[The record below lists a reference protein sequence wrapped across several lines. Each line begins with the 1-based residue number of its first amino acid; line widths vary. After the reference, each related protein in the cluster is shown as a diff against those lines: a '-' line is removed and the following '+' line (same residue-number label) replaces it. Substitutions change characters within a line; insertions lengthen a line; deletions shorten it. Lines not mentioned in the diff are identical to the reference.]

1 MMQMNGREW
10 MYGDRRV
17 PGTLKDKFIDVATAN
32 KNNGCI
38 RCPCVQCRNNKEYSS
53 SKIIRGHLIMK
64 GFMPN
69 YNCWTKHGERGVMME
84 DGEEE
89 DDDNNY
95 HHMFPEYSDTAM
107 EDNGEER
114 GEERA
119 SDEPADELGRVISD
133 AKRDCETENEKL
145 KLEGMLEDHKKLL
158 YPNCENGNTK
168 LGITL
173 ELLRWKAECGLT
185 DSSFEKMLKIY
196 PTADDTLES
205 RRSRVQSK
213 WFNTI
218 PYTWKVL
225 LQKLLVLCG
234 DSDFEVT
241 GDFKTGY
248 TLYIDTDLELYG
260 QVEELENIINTMI
273 PENLVVVSK
282 NSIPCNIKGA
292 VLFGGGI
299 CFINEFIIT
308 NDFREVFD
316 VNGSSVFGGGIVQT
330 EMLNIT
336 NDSQETVSVQGTV
349 NFGGKATD
357 TAMVTISTDF
367 NETIRADMDAKA
379 ASGVVQVDFIEIK
392 TT

>member
-1 MMQMNGREW
+1 MIREVDLVSYLPPFMQSYKEPVAALEAENPEFSLMW
-10 MYGDRRV
+10 SATDRCLRNR
-17 PGTLKDKFIDVATAN
+17 FIST
-32 KNNGCI
+32 
-38 RCPCVQCRNNKEYSS
+38 
-53 SKIIRGHLIMK
+53 
-64 GFMPN
+64 
-69 YNCWTKHGERGVMME
+69 
-84 DGEEE
+84 
-89 DDDNNY
+89 
-95 HHMFPEYSDTAM
+95 
-107 EDNGEER
+107 
-114 GEERA
+114 
-119 SDEPADELGRVISD
+119 ADEYGIS
-133 AKRDCETENEKL
+133 R
-145 KLEGMLEDHKKLL
+145 
-158 YPNCENGNTK
+158 
-168 LGITL
+168 
-173 ELLRWKAECGLT
+173 
-185 DSSFEKMLKIY
+185 FEKMLKIY

-234 DSDFEVT
+234 NSDFEVT

-308 NDFREVFD
+308 ND
-316 VNGSSVFGGGIVQT
+316 
-330 EMLNIT
+330 
-336 NDSQETVSVQGTV
+336 SQETVSVQGTV
-349 NFGGKATD
+349 NFGGRATD

>member
-1 MMQMNGREW
+1 MIREVDLVSYLPPFMQSYKEPVAALEAENPEFSLMW
-10 MYGDRRV
+10 SATDRCLRNR
-17 PGTLKDKFIDVATAN
+17 FIST
-32 KNNGCI
+32 
-38 RCPCVQCRNNKEYSS
+38 
-53 SKIIRGHLIMK
+53 
-64 GFMPN
+64 
-69 YNCWTKHGERGVMME
+69 
-84 DGEEE
+84 
-89 DDDNNY
+89 
-95 HHMFPEYSDTAM
+95 
-107 EDNGEER
+107 
-114 GEERA
+114 
-119 SDEPADELGRVISD
+119 ADEYGIS
-133 AKRDCETENEKL
+133 R
-145 KLEGMLEDHKKLL
+145 
-158 YPNCENGNTK
+158 
-168 LGITL
+168 
-173 ELLRWKAECGLT
+173 
-185 DSSFEKMLKIY
+185 FEKMLKIY

-225 LQKLLVLCG
+225 LQKLLVLYG

-299 CFINEFIIT
+299 
-308 NDFREVFD
+308 
-316 VNGSSVFGGGIVQT
+316 VQT

-357 TAMVTISTDF
+357 TAMVSISTDF

>member
-1 MMQMNGREW
+1 MIREVDLVSYLPPFMQSYKEPVAALEAENPEFSLMW
-10 MYGDRRV
+10 SATDRCLRNR
-17 PGTLKDKFIDVATAN
+17 FIST
-32 KNNGCI
+32 
-38 RCPCVQCRNNKEYSS
+38 
-53 SKIIRGHLIMK
+53 
-64 GFMPN
+64 
-69 YNCWTKHGERGVMME
+69 
-84 DGEEE
+84 
-89 DDDNNY
+89 
-95 HHMFPEYSDTAM
+95 
-107 EDNGEER
+107 
-114 GEERA
+114 
-119 SDEPADELGRVISD
+119 ADEYGIS
-133 AKRDCETENEKL
+133 R
-145 KLEGMLEDHKKLL
+145 
-158 YPNCENGNTK
+158 
-168 LGITL
+168 
-173 ELLRWKAECGLT
+173 
-185 DSSFEKMLKIY
+185 FEKMLKIY

-299 CFINEFIIT
+299 
-308 NDFREVFD
+308 
-316 VNGSSVFGGGIVQT
+316 VQT

-336 NDSQETVSVQGTV
+336 NDSQETVSVHGTV
-349 NFGGKATD
+349 NFGGRATD

>member
-1 MMQMNGREW
+1 MFAVNR
-10 MYGDRRV
+10 
-17 PGTLKDKFIDVATAN
+17 FIST
-32 KNNGCI
+32 
-38 RCPCVQCRNNKEYSS
+38 
-53 SKIIRGHLIMK
+53 
-64 GFMPN
+64 
-69 YNCWTKHGERGVMME
+69 
-84 DGEEE
+84 
-89 DDDNNY
+89 
-95 HHMFPEYSDTAM
+95 
-107 EDNGEER
+107 
-114 GEERA
+114 
-119 SDEPADELGRVISD
+119 ADEYGIS
-133 AKRDCETENEKL
+133 R
-145 KLEGMLEDHKKLL
+145 
-158 YPNCENGNTK
+158 
-168 LGITL
+168 
-173 ELLRWKAECGLT
+173 
-185 DSSFEKMLKIY
+185 FEKMLKIY

-349 NFGGKATD
+349 NFGGRATD

>member
-1 MMQMNGREW
+1 MIREVDLVSYLPPFMQSYKEPVAALEAENPEFSLMW
-10 MYGDRRV
+10 SATDRCLRNR
-17 PGTLKDKFIDVATAN
+17 FIST
-32 KNNGCI
+32 
-38 RCPCVQCRNNKEYSS
+38 
-53 SKIIRGHLIMK
+53 
-64 GFMPN
+64 
-69 YNCWTKHGERGVMME
+69 
-84 DGEEE
+84 
-89 DDDNNY
+89 
-95 HHMFPEYSDTAM
+95 
-107 EDNGEER
+107 
-114 GEERA
+114 
-119 SDEPADELGRVISD
+119 ADEYGIS
-133 AKRDCETENEKL
+133 R
-145 KLEGMLEDHKKLL
+145 
-158 YPNCENGNTK
+158 
-168 LGITL
+168 
-173 ELLRWKAECGLT
+173 
-185 DSSFEKMLKIY
+185 FEKMLKIY
-196 PTADDTLES
+196 PTTDDTLES

-316 VNGSSVFGGGIVQT
+316 VNGSSVFGG
-330 EMLNIT
+330 
-336 NDSQETVSVQGTV
+336 
-349 NFGGKATD
+349 KATD
-357 TAMVTISTDF
+357 TTMVTISTDF

>member
-1 MMQMNGREW
+1 MIREVDLVSYLPPFMQSYKEPVAALEAENPEFSLMW
-10 MYGDRRV
+10 SATDRCLRNR
-17 PGTLKDKFIDVATAN
+17 FIST
-32 KNNGCI
+32 
-38 RCPCVQCRNNKEYSS
+38 
-53 SKIIRGHLIMK
+53 
-64 GFMPN
+64 
-69 YNCWTKHGERGVMME
+69 
-84 DGEEE
+84 
-89 DDDNNY
+89 
-95 HHMFPEYSDTAM
+95 
-107 EDNGEER
+107 
-114 GEERA
+114 
-119 SDEPADELGRVISD
+119 ADEYGIS
-133 AKRDCETENEKL
+133 R
-145 KLEGMLEDHKKLL
+145 
-158 YPNCENGNTK
+158 
-168 LGITL
+168 
-173 ELLRWKAECGLT
+173 
-185 DSSFEKMLKIY
+185 FEKMLKIY

-218 PYTWKVL
+218 PYTWKAL

-299 CFINEFIIT
+299 
-308 NDFREVFD
+308 
-316 VNGSSVFGGGIVQT
+316 VQT
-330 EMLNIT
+330 EILNIT

>member
-1 MMQMNGREW
+1 MIREVDLVSYLPPFMQSYKEPVAALEAENPEFSLMW
-10 MYGDRRV
+10 SATDRCLRNR
-17 PGTLKDKFIDVATAN
+17 FIST
-32 KNNGCI
+32 
-38 RCPCVQCRNNKEYSS
+38 
-53 SKIIRGHLIMK
+53 
-64 GFMPN
+64 
-69 YNCWTKHGERGVMME
+69 
-84 DGEEE
+84 
-89 DDDNNY
+89 
-95 HHMFPEYSDTAM
+95 
-107 EDNGEER
+107 
-114 GEERA
+114 
-119 SDEPADELGRVISD
+119 ADEYGIS
-133 AKRDCETENEKL
+133 R
-145 KLEGMLEDHKKLL
+145 
-158 YPNCENGNTK
+158 
-168 LGITL
+168 
-173 ELLRWKAECGLT
+173 
-185 DSSFEKMLKIY
+185 FEKMLKIY

-234 DSDFEVT
+234 NSDFEVT

-299 CFINEFIIT
+299 
-308 NDFREVFD
+308 
-316 VNGSSVFGGGIVQT
+316 VQT
-330 EMLNIT
+330 EILNIT

>member
-1 MMQMNGREW
+1 MIREVDLVSYLPPFMQSYKEPVAALEAENPEFSLMW
-10 MYGDRRV
+10 SATDRCLRNR
-17 PGTLKDKFIDVATAN
+17 FIST
-32 KNNGCI
+32 
-38 RCPCVQCRNNKEYSS
+38 
-53 SKIIRGHLIMK
+53 
-64 GFMPN
+64 
-69 YNCWTKHGERGVMME
+69 
-84 DGEEE
+84 
-89 DDDNNY
+89 
-95 HHMFPEYSDTAM
+95 
-107 EDNGEER
+107 
-114 GEERA
+114 
-119 SDEPADELGRVISD
+119 ADEYGIS
-133 AKRDCETENEKL
+133 R
-145 KLEGMLEDHKKLL
+145 
-158 YPNCENGNTK
+158 
-168 LGITL
+168 
-173 ELLRWKAECGLT
+173 
-185 DSSFEKMLKIY
+185 FEKMLKIY

-205 RRSRVQSK
+205 RRSRVKSK

-299 CFINEFIIT
+299 
-308 NDFREVFD
+308 
-316 VNGSSVFGGGIVQT
+316 VQT

>member
-1 MMQMNGREW
+1 MIREVDLVSYLPPFMQSYKEPVAALEAENPEFSLMW
-10 MYGDRRV
+10 SATDRCLRNR
-17 PGTLKDKFIDVATAN
+17 FIST
-32 KNNGCI
+32 
-38 RCPCVQCRNNKEYSS
+38 
-53 SKIIRGHLIMK
+53 
-64 GFMPN
+64 
-69 YNCWTKHGERGVMME
+69 
-84 DGEEE
+84 
-89 DDDNNY
+89 
-95 HHMFPEYSDTAM
+95 
-107 EDNGEER
+107 
-114 GEERA
+114 
-119 SDEPADELGRVISD
+119 ADEYGIS
-133 AKRDCETENEKL
+133 R
-145 KLEGMLEDHKKLL
+145 
-158 YPNCENGNTK
+158 
-168 LGITL
+168 
-173 ELLRWKAECGLT
+173 
-185 DSSFEKMLKIY
+185 FEKMLKIY
-196 PTADDTLES
+196 PTADDTIES

-292 VLFGGGI
+292 VLFGG
-299 CFINEFIIT
+299 
-308 NDFREVFD
+308 
-316 VNGSSVFGGGIVQT
+316 
-330 EMLNIT
+330 
-336 NDSQETVSVQGTV
+336 
-349 NFGGKATD
+349 KATD

>member
-1 MMQMNGREW
+1 MIREVDLVSYLPPFMQSYKEPVAALEAENPEFSLMW
-10 MYGDRRV
+10 SATDRCLRNR
-17 PGTLKDKFIDVATAN
+17 FIST
-32 KNNGCI
+32 
-38 RCPCVQCRNNKEYSS
+38 
-53 SKIIRGHLIMK
+53 
-64 GFMPN
+64 
-69 YNCWTKHGERGVMME
+69 
-84 DGEEE
+84 
-89 DDDNNY
+89 
-95 HHMFPEYSDTAM
+95 
-107 EDNGEER
+107 
-114 GEERA
+114 
-119 SDEPADELGRVISD
+119 ADEYGIS
-133 AKRDCETENEKL
+133 R
-145 KLEGMLEDHKKLL
+145 
-158 YPNCENGNTK
+158 
-168 LGITL
+168 
-173 ELLRWKAECGLT
+173 
-185 DSSFEKMLKIY
+185 FEKMLKIY

-213 WFNTI
+213 WFNTL
-218 PYTWKVL
+218 PYTWKML

-299 CFINEFIIT
+299 
-308 NDFREVFD
+308 
-316 VNGSSVFGGGIVQT
+316 VQT
-330 EMLNIT
+330 EILNIT

>member
-1 MMQMNGREW
+1 MIREVDLVSYLPPFMQNYKEPVAALEAENPEFSLMW
-10 MYGDRRV
+10 SATDRCLRNR
-17 PGTLKDKFIDVATAN
+17 FIST
-32 KNNGCI
+32 
-38 RCPCVQCRNNKEYSS
+38 
-53 SKIIRGHLIMK
+53 
-64 GFMPN
+64 
-69 YNCWTKHGERGVMME
+69 
-84 DGEEE
+84 
-89 DDDNNY
+89 
-95 HHMFPEYSDTAM
+95 
-107 EDNGEER
+107 
-114 GEERA
+114 
-119 SDEPADELGRVISD
+119 ADEYGIS
-133 AKRDCETENEKL
+133 R
-145 KLEGMLEDHKKLL
+145 
-158 YPNCENGNTK
+158 
-168 LGITL
+168 
-173 ELLRWKAECGLT
+173 
-185 DSSFEKMLKIY
+185 FEKMLKIY

-299 CFINEFIIT
+299 
-308 NDFREVFD
+308 
-316 VNGSSVFGGGIVQT
+316 VQT

>member
-1 MMQMNGREW
+1 MIREVDLVSYLPPFMQSYKEPVAALEAENPEFSLMW
-10 MYGDRRV
+10 SATDRCLRNR
-17 PGTLKDKFIDVATAN
+17 FIST
-32 KNNGCI
+32 
-38 RCPCVQCRNNKEYSS
+38 
-53 SKIIRGHLIMK
+53 
-64 GFMPN
+64 
-69 YNCWTKHGERGVMME
+69 
-84 DGEEE
+84 
-89 DDDNNY
+89 
-95 HHMFPEYSDTAM
+95 
-107 EDNGEER
+107 
-114 GEERA
+114 
-119 SDEPADELGRVISD
+119 ADEYGIS
-133 AKRDCETENEKL
+133 R
-145 KLEGMLEDHKKLL
+145 
-158 YPNCENGNTK
+158 
-168 LGITL
+168 
-173 ELLRWKAECGLT
+173 
-185 DSSFEKMLKIY
+185 FEKMLKIY

-234 DSDFEVT
+234 NSDFEVT

-299 CFINEFIIT
+299 
-308 NDFREVFD
+308 
-316 VNGSSVFGGGIVQT
+316 VQT

-357 TAMVTISTDF
+357 TAMVTVSTDF

>member
-1 MMQMNGREW
+1 MIREVDLVSYLPPFMQSYKEPVAALEAENPEFSLMW
-10 MYGDRRV
+10 SATDRCLRNR
-17 PGTLKDKFIDVATAN
+17 FIST
-32 KNNGCI
+32 
-38 RCPCVQCRNNKEYSS
+38 
-53 SKIIRGHLIMK
+53 
-64 GFMPN
+64 
-69 YNCWTKHGERGVMME
+69 
-84 DGEEE
+84 
-89 DDDNNY
+89 
-95 HHMFPEYSDTAM
+95 
-107 EDNGEER
+107 
-114 GEERA
+114 
-119 SDEPADELGRVISD
+119 ADEYGIS
-133 AKRDCETENEKL
+133 R
-145 KLEGMLEDHKKLL
+145 
-158 YPNCENGNTK
+158 
-168 LGITL
+168 
-173 ELLRWKAECGLT
+173 
-185 DSSFEKMLKIY
+185 FEKMLKIY

-273 PENLVVVSK
+273 PENLVVISK

-292 VLFGGGI
+292 VL
-299 CFINEFIIT
+299 
-308 NDFREVFD
+308 
-316 VNGSSVFGGGIVQT
+316 FGGGIVQT

-349 NFGGKATD
+349 NFGGRATD